1 MPDIEEIAE
10 YIRLRD
16 VVAKL
21 HAPDGCPWDREQTHA
36 SLRPYLLQEAY
47 EVLHLL
53 DESDTEHMPEELGDL
68 LCQILM
74 HTQLAEGIGEWVMTD
89 VLKSLADKLVRRHPH
104 VFGDV
109 DLTTSGEVVSQW
121 EEIKKKERAPAASA
135 LANVPAGLPAL
146 AYSQELLR
154 RAESAGFAW
163 PHRDDVL
170 EKLHEEV
177 AELAAAPSTEAA
189 LEELG
194 DILFNVV
201 NYARYLGLDSED
213 ALRAAGHK
221 FRRRFAGVEQLVASQ
236 GHETMKGMTRE
247 QLMAYW
253 GQVKATEALE

>member
-1 MPDIEEIAE
+1 MPDIEEVAE

-16 VVAKL
+16 VVARL

-53 DESDTEHMPEELGDL
+53 DEGDTEHMPEELGDL

-74 HTQLAEGIGEWVMTD
+74 HTQLAEREGEWVMTD
-89 VLKSLADKLVRRHPH
+89 VYKSLADKLVRRHPH

-109 DLTTSGEVVSQW
+109 DLTTSDEVVSQW
-121 EEIKKKERAPAASA
+121 DEIKKKERAPDASA
-135 LANVPAGLPAL
+135 LASVPAGLPAL

-163 PHRDDVL
+163 PHRDDVID
-170 EKLHEEV
+170 KLTEEV
-177 AELAAAPSTEAA
+177 AELAAATSKQEAQA
-189 LEELG
+189 ELG
-194 DILFNVV
+194 DLLLNVA
-201 NYARYLGLDSED
+201 NYARYLGLDAEE
-213 ALRAAGHK
+213 ALREAGHK
-221 FRRRFAGVEQLVASQ
+221 FRRRFGSVEQLVAAD

-253 GQVKATEALE
+253 GQVKAAERT

>member
-1 MPDIEEIAE
+1 MPDATEIAE
-10 YIRLRD
+10 YTRLRD
-16 VVAKL
+16 IVARL

-53 DESDTEHMPEELGDL
+53 DKGDTQHMPEELGDL

-74 HTQLAEGIGEWVMTD
+74 HTQLAEREGEWVMGD
-89 VLKSLADKLVRRHPH
+89 VFKSLSDKLVRRHPH
-104 VFGDV
+104 VFGEV
-109 DLTTSGEVVSQW
+109 DLTTSDQVVRQW
-121 EEIKKKERAPAASA
+121 DEIKKKERAPDASA
-135 LANVPAGLPAL
+135 LASVPVGLPAL
-146 AYSQELLR
+146 SYAQELLR

-170 EKLHEEV
+170 AKLHEEV
-177 AELAAAPSTEAA
+177 AELADAPSNEAA

-201 NYARYLGLDSED
+201 NYARYLGLDAED

-221 FRRRFAGVEQLVASQ
+221 FRRRFAGVEQLVASSDN
-236 GHETMKGMTRE
+236 ETMKGMTRE
-247 QLMAYW
+247 ELMALW
-253 GQVKATEALE
+253 GRVKASEVHE

>member
-1 MPDIEEIAE
+1 MPDVEEIAE

-16 VVAKL
+16 VVARL

-53 DESDTEHMPEELGDL
+53 DEGDIEHMPEELGDL

-74 HTQLAEGIGEWVMTD
+74 HTQLAERDGEWLMAD
-89 VLKSLADKLVRRHPH
+89 VFTTLA
-104 VFGDV
+104 
-109 DLTTSGEVVSQW
+109 
-121 EEIKKKERAPAASA
+121 
-135 LANVPAGLPAL
+135 
-146 AYSQELLR
+146 
-154 RAESAGFAW
+154 
-163 PHRDDVL
+163 

-177 AELAAAPSTEAA
+177 AELADAPSPDAA

-201 NYARYLGLDSED
+201 NYARYLGLDAED

-221 FRRRFAGVEQLVASQ
+221 FRRRFGGVEHLVASQ
-236 GHETMKGMTRE
+236 GSESMKGMTRDE
-247 QLMAYW
+247 LMVLWAK
-253 GQVKATEALE
+253 VKASE